1 LIDSY
6 RADPLNRQRTRNR
19 CEAVQIDFGFVLSR
33 KVGGRF
39 RQLEFPWLHRWPPR
53 TKRKNFAEF
62 KRFAAALRGAGTQLM
77 E

>member
-1 LIDSY
+1 
-6 RADPLNRQRTRNR
+6 
-19 CEAVQIDFGFVLSR
+19 VQIDFGFVLSR
-33 KVGGRF
+33 KLGGRF